1 MAKDVEEIFHPYI
14 SSQKNICTRQ
24 YFSAQLLQA
33 YIELKRVRKEIY
45 KGQTATEILAE
56 KTVQVARHVRA
67 IFHLTTNS
75 ELNYVSTLKLL
86 SSVVAGLHSA

>member
-1 MAKDVEEIFHPYI
+1 MARHLEEIFHPYI

-24 YFSAQLLQA
+24 YFSAQLLHA
-33 YIELKRVRKEIY
+33 YIELKRVREENY
-45 KGQTATEILAE
+45 KVQTATEILAE

-75 ELNYVSTLKLL
+75 KLNYLSTLKLL
-86 SSVVAGLHSA
+86 S